1 MENTHTNTQVVENL
15 LSNHPTLNRVPTDL
29 GSQGIEV
36 GQGKSGIFFV
46 GQGNV

>member
-1 MENTHTNTQVVENL
+1 MQDVSPDILTRYKSPHDRFG
-15 LSNHPTLNRVPTDL
+15 HARVPTDL
-29 GSQGIEV
+29 ESQGIEV